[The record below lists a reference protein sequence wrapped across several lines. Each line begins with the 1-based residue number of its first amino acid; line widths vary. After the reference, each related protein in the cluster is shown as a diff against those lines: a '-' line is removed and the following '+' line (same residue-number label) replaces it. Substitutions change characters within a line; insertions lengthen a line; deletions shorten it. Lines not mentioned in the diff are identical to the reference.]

1 MDGSHSV
8 VLIRACAS
16 GTPSV
21 TSSCYVQMR
30 LTYAF
35 SYPWTICAHM
45 RPLRIMEP
53 VTTED
58 TQYHIFDTGVD
69 YADGTV
75 DSIAIGG
82 AFATVKRLS
91 DRADDASLRKAA
103 KKS

>member
-1 MDGSHSV
+1 MRFRIPGQSV
-8 VLIRACAS
+8 HI
-16 GTPSV
+16 
-21 TSSCYVQMR
+21 
-30 LTYAF
+30 
-35 SYPWTICAHM
+35 
-45 RPLRIMEP
+45 RIMEP

-69 YADGTV
+69 YADGSV

-103 KKS
+103 KKAKKRAKREADAVEDTTVVATDVTTPDAELITA